1 MVSVDVKHHAY
12 YYLQK
17 VLLLFLSLCDIPVGV
32 PGVILCCF
40 DDVNIQLL
48 TPSAVSLP
56 LLDRG
61 SPVCK
66 MNILSIFSN
75 APLLP

>member
-1 MVSVDVKHHAY
+1 MFM
-12 YYLQK
+12 QK
-17 VLLLFLSLCDIPVGV
+17 VLLLLLLLLSLCDIPVGV

-48 TPSAVSLP
+48 IPAALSLP
-56 LLDRG
+56 LLDRE

-66 MNILSIFSN
+66 INIVPIFSN
-75 APLLP
+75 ASLLP